1 MITHRELYPTQYTH
15 PLVGRCV
22 RVINRKT
29 KDVITEGIA
38 ERVVDTRFGK
48 LVHLEDGGNTFYAI
62 SDCQTLAERKPS

>member
-15 PLVGRCV
+15 PLVNRCV

-29 KDVITEGIA
+29 GDGITEGIV

-48 LVHLEDGGNTFYAI
+48 LVHLIDGGNTFYAVN
-62 SDCQTLAERKPS
+62 DCQTLKRKSS